1 MRARCFA
8 ASALALFAQVAAAQS
23 KWVHP
28 GPDGK
33 LNYSASPAGDHIADF
48 SYAGYRGGGVAL
60 PVVAAKA
67 TVKPSGGDDAAAIQ
81 AALDQV
87 AKLPLVEGHRGAV
100 ELAAGVFHCAKPL
113 TMNASGVVLRGA
125 GVDDKTGTT
134 IQLTG
139 DPHLGLNVEGKLAQ
153 RVLGSPTTLSD
164 AYVPS
169 GTSVIHLADAAGI
182 HAGDTL
188 LIVKPVTSEWL
199 HFMGMDALER
209 GGKDEHWVGVK
220 ELTARRRVASVSGNA
235 VTLEVPLTDDIDAKF
250 FPGEHPAVSRIEVTG
265 QVAEM
270 GIESLRI
277 VAPARSVAL
286 GKDPEFD
293 GIAMKDAADSWI
305 RDVNLEDTTN
315 SVRIES
321 GTERITVVKVDVQQK
336 VPVSTPAKPFDFSV
350 NGSQVLI
357 DRCSGKGDEVFYMA
371 TQAREQGPVV
381 FLHCK
386 FSGNGHI
393 QPHQRWSTGLLV
405 DGCEVPGGGIDLMNR
420 GTMGSGHGWAI
431 GWSVLWNDA
440 AGSFVVQQP
449 PGSANWSIGGRGRN
463 ESQPMPTT
471 GGKKG
476 VPLPS
481 GIVESSG
488 KPVQPASLYL
498 EQLRERLGDAALAAI
513 GYSTAR

>member
-1 MRARCFA
+1 MRLRWFA
-8 ASALALFAQVAAAQS
+8 FALGCAAPLALAQS

-33 LNYSASPAGDHIADF
+33 LVYAQSSTGDRIVDF

-60 PVVAAKA
+60 PVVAGKV
-67 TVKPSGGDDAAAIQ
+67 TVKPTEGDDTAAIQ
-81 AALDQV
+81 AALDEV

-100 ELAAGVFHCAKPL
+100 ELAAGVFHCSKPL
-113 TMNASGVVLRGA
+113 AMNASGMVLRGA
-125 GVDDKTGTT
+125 GSGEKSGTT

-139 DPHLGLNVEGKLAQ
+139 DPHVGLEVSGKLAQ
-153 RVLGSPTTLSD
+153 RILGSPTTLSD

-169 GTSVIHLADAAGI
+169 GGSVIHVADASSI
-182 HAGDTL
+182 HAGDMF
-188 LIVKPVTSEWL
+188 LIVKPVTPEWL

-220 ELTARRRVASVSGNA
+220 ELTARRRVGSVSGNA
-235 VTLEVPLTDDIDAKF
+235 ITLEVPLTDDIDAKF
-250 FPGEHPAVSRIEVTG
+250 FPGEHPVVSHIEVTG
-265 QVAEM
+265 QIAEA
-270 GIESLRI
+270 GVESLRI

-293 GIAMKDAADSWI
+293 GIVMKDAVDSWI
-305 RDVNLEDTTN
+305 REVNLEDTTN

-321 GTERITVVKVDVQQK
+321 GTERITVLKVDVQQK
-336 VPVSTPAKPFDFSV
+336 LPVTTPAKPFDFSV
-350 NGSQVLI
+350 NGSQILI

-381 FLHCK
+381 FLRCK

-431 GWSVLWNDA
+431 GWSVLWTDA

-449 PGSANWSIGGRGRN
+449 PGTANWSVGGRGQH
-463 ESQPMPTT
+463 ESQPMPTS

-476 VPLPS
+476 APLPS
-481 GIVESSG
+481 GIVESAG

-513 GYSTAR
+513 GYAPAK